1 MRTHRWAISSDPTGD
16 RVLCEGSATSN
27 AEAWL
32 AALSAGRIALLDGT
46 VTDLAVTVD
55 DWLPTALYSPARD
68 AAGRV
73 DPDEVTADLVTI
85 YQCRTA
91 DATAAA
97 IERPPPRGRG

>member
-1 MRTHRWAISSDPTGD
+1 MRNHRWTISAGPAGH
-16 RVLCEGSATSN
+16 RVLHEGSAASHG
-27 AEAWL
+27 EAWL
-32 AALSAGRIALLDGT
+32 AALSAGRAALLDGSAE
-46 VTDLAVTVD
+46 DIAVTVD

-73 DPDEVTADLVTI
+73 HPDEVTADLVTI

-97 IERPPPRGRG
+97 IERPPPRRRG